1 LKISASSSAAAHR
14 NLSPAALPRKSFALL
29 GQSVALD
36 PLRFAVRRDLADIR
50 LADRVFA
57 PHYAAAVS
65 RVLITQ
71 TDLRQAPEAD
81 SAVVAELPR
90 GTVFEVLEFVAG
102 RAWGRAPAIDR
113 VGYLDTRALSW
124 PTS

>member
-1 LKISASSSAAAHR
+1 MKISASSSAAARH
-14 NLSPAALPRKSFALL
+14 NPSPAALPRKSFALL

-36 PLRFAVRRDLADIR
+36 PLRYAVRRDLADIR

-57 PHYAAAVS
+57 PHYAAAVP
-65 RVLITQ
+65 RIVIAP
-71 TDLRQAPEAD
+71 TDLREAPEME
-81 SAVVAELPR
+81 STVISELPV
-90 GTVFEVLEFVAG
+90 GTAFEVLEFVAG
-102 RAWGRAPAIDR
+102 RAWGRAPAFDL

>member
-1 LKISASSSAAAHR
+1 LKISASSSAAEHR
-14 NLSPAALPRKSFALL
+14 NPSPVTLPRKSFALL

-36 PLRFAVRRDLADIR
+36 PLRYAVRRDLADIR

-65 RVLITQ
+65 RIVISP

-81 SAVVAELPR
+81 SPVVAELPI
-90 GTVFEVLEFVAG
+90 GTAFEVLEFIAG
-102 RAWGRAPAIDR
+102 RAWGRAPGFDL
-113 VGYLDTRALSW
+113 VGYVDTRALSW
-124 PTS
+124 PTT

>member
-1 LKISASSSAAAHR
+1 M
-14 NLSPAALPRKSFALL
+14 L

-36 PLRFAVRRDLADIR
+36 PLRNAVRRDLADVR

-65 RVLITQ
+65 RVVIAEAS
-71 TDLRQAPEAD
+71 LRALPEAD
-81 SAVVAELPR
+81 SAVVAEVPA
-90 GTVFEVLEFVAG
+90 GSVFEVLEFVAG
-102 RAWGRAPAIDR
+102 RAWGRVPSLDR
-113 VGYLDTRALSW
+113 VGYIDTRALSW

>member
-1 LKISASSSAAAHR
+1 
-14 NLSPAALPRKSFALL
+14 
-29 GQSVALD
+29 
-36 PLRFAVRRDLADIR
+36 VRRDLADIR

-90 GTVFEVLEFVAG
+90 GTVFEVFEFVAG
-102 RAWGRAPAIDR
+102 RAWGRAPALDR

-124 PTS
+124 PTT

>member
-1 LKISASSSAAAHR
+1 M
-14 NLSPAALPRKSFALL
+14 LS
-29 GQSVALD
+29 QSVALD

-65 RVLITQ
+65 RVLIAQ
-71 TDLRQAPEAD
+71 TDLRQAPEVD
-81 SAVVAELPR
+81 SAVVAKLPS

-102 RAWGRAPAIDR
+102 RAWGRAPQFDR
-113 VGYLDTRALSW
+113 VGYVDTRALSW